1 MTTTTLAVLVPLL
14 PFLGAVAGLLL
25 GRTRPRLRTPPRR
38 PAARSP
44 PSALAVVVAVR
55 QGGDQ
60 AVDAATELTPTGS
73 VPIELALHIDGFAA
87 LVAVLVGLV
96 ATCVQIYSTGYLRD
110 DPRYPSYAA
119 LVSLFTSAMLLVVY
133 SGDLMVLLVG
143 WEIMGICS
151 YFLVGHYW
159 ETPEARAASLKA
171 FLVTKLGD
179 VPFLIGLFALAAD
192 AGSFRITSIL
202 GTVASGGLD
211 HPTLIALLLLAGV
224 AGKSAQ
230 FPLHTWLPDAMAG
243 PTPVSALIHAATMVA
258 AGVYFVARLLP
269 VFAASAAAL
278 VVLAVMAAVT
288 MVGSALAALAQ
299 DDIKRVLAYS
309 TIGQLGY
316 MTGALA
322 VGDRGAAV
330 FHLLS
335 HGAFKALLFLG
346 GGRDHPR
353 RRHQLAGRHVPDE
366 RPARPRPRRLLDD
379 DRGAPRARRDPA
391 LQRLLLQGGRPRR
404 RRARRHR
411 PRRGHPRRRRL
422 DRPRRRPGHRP
433 AHRRLRDPPVAARLP
448 RPGSRGPRPRQ
459 AAHRHERRAVGAR
472 RPLARLRPRHRPRC
486 PTGSTDATSTPTL
499 TTSVLGTG
507 VALVGGLVTYG
518 AWRHTT
524 AMAARVP
531 LGAVA
536 AHPDG
541 DAGLVE
547 AEAIA
552 SHAPAYGDMASAP
565 DPADP
570 GRLLLGP
577 LHRHAAVGFHLDAVY
592 AALFVRPVQAAAT
605 LVRFLDREVVDT
617 YVRGAGAAP
626 RWLGAAVRRAQ
637 TGNVQTYLERAARR
651 LRRPGGRRRP
661 RRHRGS
667 VSRRDRYQRVRDA
680 VPSRVHR
687 RRPAPRRR
695 RRSAAGPARADGEAP
710 EQAVLRH
717 GVTVTGAVLIAAI
730 VLALGFDHDH
740 PSRMQATTD
749 ISWIPALDVRIH
761 LGIDGISLPLLVLT
775 ALLTFLC
782 ALYRYF
788 KMPTGP
794 SPKAFV
800 ALAPRPRVRHPRHL
814 RRPRP
819 AAVLPRLRDGAHP
832 DVLPHR
838 PLGR

>member
-25 GRTRPRLRTPPRR
+25 GRTAPGFVRPLAVLPPLV
-38 PAARSP
+38 ALG
-44 PSALAVVVAVR
+44 LAVVVAVR
-55 QGGDQ
+55 QGGNQ
-60 AVDAATELTPTGS
+60 AVSAATELTPTGS
-73 VPIELALHIDGFAA
+73 VPIELALYIDGFAA
-87 LVAVLVGLV
+87 LVAVVVGLV

-159 ETPEARAASLKA
+159 ETPEARAASIKA

-179 VPFLIGLFALAAD
+179 VPFLIGLFALASD
-192 AGSFRITSIL
+192 AGSFRITKIL
-202 GTVASGGLD
+202 GNVTSGGLD

-258 AGVYFVARLLP
+258 AGVYFIARLLP
-269 VFAASAAAL
+269 VFAASSAAL

-288 MVGSALAALAQ
+288 MAGSALAALAQ

-346 GGRDHPR
+346 AGVIIHAAGTNSLAAMSRMKDLRARVPDAYWTMTVALLALAAIPPFSGFFTKEAVLGAAEHVATGHAEGVPGAVGWIVLVAGLVTALLTAAYAMRLWLLVFRGHGPEAPDHGRQPIVMNAVLWVLAVPSLAFGLATGRLPEWFDGRD
-353 RRHQLAGRHVPDE
+353 L
-366 RPARPRPRRLLDD
+366 
-379 DRGAPRARRDPA
+379 
-391 LQRLLLQGGRPRR
+391 
-404 RRARRHR
+404 
-411 PRRGHPRRRRL
+411 
-422 DRPRRRPGHRP
+422 
-433 AHRRLRDPPVAARLP
+433 
-448 RPGSRGPRPRQ
+448 
-459 AAHRHERRAVGAR
+459 
-472 RPLARLRPRHRPRC
+472 
-486 PTGSTDATSTPTL
+486 TPTL
-499 TTSVLGTG
+499 TTAVLGTG
-507 VALVGGLVTYG
+507 VALVGGIVTYG

-531 LGAVA
+531 MGAVA
-536 AHPDG
+536 AHPEG

-552 SHAPAYGDMASAP
+552 SHAPAYGDVASAP

-592 AALFVRPVQAAAT
+592 TALFVRPVQAAAT

-617 YVRGAGAAP
+617 YVRGAGALP
-626 RWLGAAVRRAQ
+626 RWLGTAVRRAQ
-637 TGNVQTYLERAARR
+637 TGNVQTYVSALLAGTVVLVVAA
-651 LRRPGGRRRP
+651 
-661 RRHRGS
+661 
-667 VSRRDRYQRVRDA
+667 
-680 VPSRVHR
+680 
-687 RRPAPRRR
+687 
-695 RRSAAGPARADGEAP
+695 
-710 EQAVLRH
+710 
-717 GVTVTGAVLIAAI
+717 
-730 VLALGFDHDH
+730 
-740 PSRMQATTD
+740 
-749 ISWIPALDVRIH
+749 
-761 LGIDGISLPLLVLT
+761 LLVAT
-775 ALLTFLC
+775 A
-782 ALYRYF
+782 
-788 KMPTGP
+788 
-794 SPKAFV
+794 
-800 ALAPRPRVRHPRHL
+800 
-814 RRPRP
+814 
-819 AAVLPRLRDGAHP
+819 GA
-832 DVLPHR
+832 
-838 PLGR
+838 

>member
-14 PFLGAVAGLLL
+14 PFLGAAAGLLL
-25 GRTRPRLRTPPRR
+25 GRRAPGFARP
-38 PAARSP
+38 
-44 PSALAVVVAVR
+44 LAVLPTLAALVLAVLVASR
-55 QGGDQ
+55 QGGGRP
-60 AVDAATELTPTGS
+60 VDAATELTPTGS
-73 VPIELALHIDGFAA
+73 VPVELALHIDGFAA
-87 LVAVLVGLV
+87 LVAVLVGCV

-119 LVSLFTSAMLLVVY
+119 LVSLFTSAMFLVVY

-179 VPFLIGLFALAAD
+179 VPFLIGLLALATE
-192 AGSFRITSIL
+192 AGSFRITTIL
-202 GTVASGGLD
+202 GAVANGSLD

-269 VFAASAAAL
+269 LFEASRAAM

-322 VGDRGAAV
+322 AGDRGAAV
-330 FHLLS
+330 FHLLT
-335 HGAFKALLFLG
+335 HGAFKALLFLAAGVIIHAAGTNSLAAMSRMRGLRDRVPDAYWTMSVALLALAAIPPFSGFFSKESVLGVAEHVATGHTEHAPGAAGWTVLLAGLITALLTAAYATRLWLLAFRGQGAEAPDHGRQPVVMNAVLWVLAIPSLALG
-346 GGRDHPR
+346 GLAFRLLPDWFDGRD
-353 RRHQLAGRHVPDE
+353 L
-366 RPARPRPRRLLDD
+366 
-379 DRGAPRARRDPA
+379 
-391 LQRLLLQGGRPRR
+391 
-404 RRARRHR
+404 
-411 PRRGHPRRRRL
+411 
-422 DRPRRRPGHRP
+422 
-433 AHRRLRDPPVAARLP
+433 
-448 RPGSRGPRPRQ
+448 
-459 AAHRHERRAVGAR
+459 
-472 RPLARLRPRHRPRC
+472 
-486 PTGSTDATSTPTL
+486 TPTL

-507 VALVGGLVTYG
+507 VALTGGIVTYA

-524 AMAARVP
+524 ALAARTP

-536 AHPDG
+536 AHPEG
-541 DAGLVE
+541 DAALVE

-552 SHAPAYGDMASAP
+552 THRPAYGNLASAP

-577 LHRHAAVGFHLDAVY
+577 LHRHAAVGFHLDAAY
-592 AALFVRPVQAAAT
+592 TALFVRPVQAGAS

-617 YVRGAGAAP
+617 YVRGAAALP

-637 TGNVQTYLERAARR
+637 TGNVQTY
-651 LRRPGGRRRP
+651 
-661 RRHRGS
+661 
-667 VSRRDRYQRVRDA
+667 VSA
-680 VPSRVHR
+680 LL
-687 RRPAPRRR
+687 
-695 RRSAAGPARADGEAP
+695 AG
-710 EQAVLRH
+710 
-717 GVTVTGAVLIAAI
+717 TV
-730 VLALGFDHDH
+730 VLA
-740 PSRMQATTD
+740 
-749 ISWIPALDVRIH
+749 V
-761 LGIDGISLPLLVLT
+761 
-775 ALLTFLC
+775 
-782 ALYRYF
+782 
-788 KMPTGP
+788 
-794 SPKAFV
+794 
-800 ALAPRPRVRHPRHL
+800 
-814 RRPRP
+814 
-819 AAVLPRLRDGAHP
+819 AAVLVATGA
-832 DVLPHR
+832 
-838 PLGR
+838 

>member
-14 PFLGAVAGLLL
+14 PFLGAAAGLLL
-25 GRTRPRLRTPPRR
+25 GRTAPGFVRPL
-38 PAARSP
+38 AVL
-44 PSALAVVVAVR
+44 PSLVSLALAVLVAVR

-87 LVAVLVGLV
+87 LVAILVGVV
-96 ATCVQIYSTGYLRD
+96 ASCVQIYSTGYLRD

-179 VPFLIGLFALAAD
+179 IPFLIGLFTLAAD
-192 AGSFRITSIL
+192 AGSFRIRTVL

-230 FPLHTWLPDAMAG
+230 FPLHSWLPDAMAG

-258 AGVYFVARLLP
+258 AGVYFIARLLP
-269 VFAASAAAL
+269 VFAASSAAL
-278 VVLAVMAAVT
+278 LVLAVMAAVT
-288 MVGSALAALAQ
+288 MAGSALAALAQ

-335 HGAFKALLFLG
+335 HGAFKALLFLAAG
-346 GGRDHPR
+346 VIIHAAGTNS
-353 RRHQLAGRHVPDE
+353 LAAMSRMKDLRARVPDAYWTMTVALLALAAIPPFSGFFSKE
-366 RPARPRPRRLLDD
+366 AVLGAAEHAATGHAVDIPGAAGWIVLVAGLVTALLTAAYAMRLW
-379 DRGAPRARRDPA
+379 
-391 LQRLLLQGGRPRR
+391 LL
-404 RRARRHR
+404 AF
-411 PRRGHPRRRRL
+411 RGHGAEAP
-422 DRPRRRPGHRP
+422 DHG
-433 AHRRLRDPPVAARLP
+433 
-448 RPGSRGPRPRQ
+448 RQ
-459 AAHRHERRAVGAR
+459 
-472 RPLARLRPRHRPRC
+472 PLAMNAVLWVLAVPSLAFGLT
-486 PTGSTDATSTPTL
+486 TGLLPDWFDGHELTPTVA
-499 TTSVLGTG
+499 TSVLGTG
-507 VALVGGLVTYG
+507 VALVGGIVTYG

-524 AMAARVP
+524 ALAARVP
-531 LGAVA
+531 MGAVA
-536 AHPDG
+536 AHPEG

-552 SHAPAYGDMASAP
+552 SHAPAYGNVASAP

-592 AALFVRPVQAAAT
+592 AALFVRPVQAGAT

-617 YVRGAGAAP
+617 YVRGAGTLP
-626 RWLGAAVRRAQ
+626 RLLGAAVRRAQ
-637 TGNVQTYLERAARR
+637 TGNVQTYVSALLAGTVVLAVAA
-651 LRRPGGRRRP
+651 LL
-661 RRHRGS
+661 
-667 VSRRDRYQRVRDA
+667 VA
-680 VPSRVHR
+680 
-687 RRPAPRRR
+687 
-695 RRSAAGPARADGEAP
+695 
-710 EQAVLRH
+710 
-717 GVTVTGAVLIAAI
+717 TGA
-730 VLALGFDHDH
+730 
-740 PSRMQATTD
+740 
-749 ISWIPALDVRIH
+749 
-761 LGIDGISLPLLVLT
+761 
-775 ALLTFLC
+775 
-782 ALYRYF
+782 
-788 KMPTGP
+788 
-794 SPKAFV
+794 
-800 ALAPRPRVRHPRHL
+800 
-814 RRPRP
+814 
-819 AAVLPRLRDGAHP
+819 
-832 DVLPHR
+832 
-838 PLGR
+838 